1 MTRYTG
7 MLTVLLVAMFVLTAC
22 GGVKVAE
29 PQARFTDTKTGE
41 TITDSV
47 ELLEKA
53 KTDNPKEY
61 TLLYELSKKNPEL
74 KEQFIDIKS
83 KELSEEVN
91 IEIISDSS
99 GKLSE
104 TEFLNLLKEKYNIEV
119 NPTATLQAYYSALA
133 EREFRAAFDFL
144 DPTGI
149 KYAKYGNPD
158 SFQVE
163 YYDYSSSLKIT
174 SVKIEQIKFND
185 LGDSPVIEIGYR
197 IHGFSVVQPEMN
209 ETPEQ
214 EDILDPKNMPKTMEE
229 ADSKTRYL
237 EEKIDEN
244 WEYMESGVAWATLT
258 ARNNKWFIH
267 DMP

>member
-7 MLTVLLVAMFVLTAC
+7 MLTVLLVVMFVLTAC

-53 KTDNPKEY
+53 KEDNPKEY

-74 KEQFIDIKS
+74 AEQFIDMKS
-83 KELSEEVN
+83 KELFEETN

-104 TEFLNLLKEKYNIEV
+104 TEFLNLLKEKYNIEA

-133 EREFRAAFDFL
+133 EREFKAAFDFL

-163 YYDYSSSLKIT
+163 HYDYSSSLKIT
-174 SVKIEQIKFND
+174 SVKIERIKFND
-185 LGDSPVIEIGYR
+185 FGDSPVIEIGYR
-197 IHGFSVVQPEMN
+197 VQGFSAVQPEMSGA
-209 ETPEQ
+209 PDQ
-214 EDILDPKNMPKTMEE
+214 EDILDPKNMPKTIEE
-229 ADSKTRYL
+229 AESKTRYL
-237 EEKIDEN
+237 EEKIDES
-244 WEYMESGVAWATLT
+244 WEYTESGIAWVTLT
-258 ARNNKWFIH
+258 VRNNKWFIH